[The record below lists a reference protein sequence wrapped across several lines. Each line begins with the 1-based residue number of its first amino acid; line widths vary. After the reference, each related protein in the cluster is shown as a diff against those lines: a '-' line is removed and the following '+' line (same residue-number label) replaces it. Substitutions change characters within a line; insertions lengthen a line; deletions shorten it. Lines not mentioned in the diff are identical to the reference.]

1 MDKELYDLAY
11 RFRNAKLWKTIYEDE
26 LFAVQLRNRQIGYCS
41 LMGRNGQHMALG
53 LYIGDAG
60 FSSYRKLIS
69 RTADQRI
76 DMLNHVELLTQDCIQ
91 CSIEHRDQFSP
102 EEVAEIRAYCSASGT
117 PFRAPYPQFTRYYPY
132 CVPWHITSK
141 SDWDSIRTA
150 LAVLNKMGEFLQT
163 NSKMDLGLRPV
174 EANLDGEKYL
184 DSGLSGFW
192 QTDLFSSDSS
202 ADRDEPVTI
211 PLYSLKKGELV
222 IRRIPLPPFRES
234 AILPPDHFNEIAVAK
249 LMKLKKAGVLQCE
262 VFRMPEPV
270 DGDPPYVPAV
280 LLSLEM
286 NEGMILQPVMA
297 KDPVYD
303 ANEMMDGFVKSLLS
317 SGTYPQRILVRTEET
332 AVLLKPLCAKAH
344 IELSAGQDL
353 DALDEAAKQIWEDQ
367 ETGDHLDDVI
377 QMLDEMSP
385 DQLRSIP
392 RDMLNQLL
400 HADGLLPAQLIDKI
414 RKALQK

>member
-1 MDKELYDLAY
+1 MQ
-11 RFRNAKLWKTIYEDE
+11 NP
-26 LFAVQLRNRQIGYCS
+26 
-41 LMGRNGQHMALG
+41 
-53 LYIGDAG
+53 
-60 FSSYRKLIS
+60 
-69 RTADQRI
+69 
-76 DMLNHVELLTQDCIQ
+76 VELLTQDCIQ
-91 CSIEHRDQFSP
+91 CSIEQRDQFSP

-303 ANEMMDGFVKSLLS
+303 VNEMMDGFVKSLLS